1 MARRLCQL
9 LLALAVLYGI
19 AVGAYAVFAYDGK
32 RPDVVTIAGEMHAW
46 VRNGLSYKYV
56 PPSGAPAPGDLP
68 PAHDAPPL
76 PKLPPVPPGPP
87 RDARTTAVER
97 VANELLPRAREQ
109 AKALADRSS
118 PDFEIRRTA
127 AMVTLNQARDLLGP
141 YIDRGEADDA
151 MRKLYKE
158 VSDLL
163 IAVRKK

>member
-9 LLALAVLYGI
+9 ILALAVLYGL
-19 AVGAYAVFAYDGK
+19 AVGAFALFAYDSP
-32 RPDVVTIAGEMHAW
+32 RPDVVTIANGMHDW
-46 VRNGLSYKYV
+46 VRNGLKYKYE

-68 PAHDAPPL
+68 PTQTTPT

-87 RDARTTAVER
+87 KDARTTAVDR

-109 AKALADRSS
+109 VKTLADRSS

-127 AMVTLNQARDLLGP
+127 TIVTLNQARDLLGP
-141 YIDRGEADDA
+141 YIDNGQADDQ

-163 IAVRKK
+163 VAVRKK